1 MPTREQ
7 IAMAPQNAGALYAL
21 WIPLKRNHDRDE
33 WFRND
38 QKEEVY
44 QFFKRLIKTVIFRD
58 PEELNDAE
66 ILAALAGGN
75 PAALEAAV
83 NKIFAESIRN
93 VKGVLEFIKA
103 LEAQRGQGADEG
115 SRERALD
122 LAERA
127 TRLASRPTEWWPNWR
142 NDPTMPTMRQ
152 YLTATNKAVQLWA
165 DEAVPAVIQLN
176 REAADLNIQIAQEQ
190 VKEARWTAFFQT
202 LAALPSE
209 VGRHAARTA
218 GGFLDELFKQPLLL
232 GVIAIAAYY
241 FFSGSG
247 KDR

>member
-7 IAMAPQNAGALYAL
+7 IAMAPQNTGALYAL

-33 WFRND
+33 WIRND
-38 QKEEVY
+38 EKEEVY
-44 QFFKRLIKTVIFRD
+44 QFFKRVIQTVIFRN

-93 VKGVLEFIKA
+93 VKAILGFIKD
-103 LEAQRGQGADEG
+103 LEAIRGQGADEG
-115 SRERALD
+115 TREHALD
-122 LAERA
+122 LAGRA
-127 TRLASRPTEWWPNWR
+127 TSLAALPTEWWPNWR
-142 NDPTMPTMRQ
+142 TDPSMPTMRQ
-152 YLTATNKAVQLWA
+152 YLTATNKAVQRWA
-165 DEAVPAVIQLN
+165 EEAVLAVRQMN
-176 REAADLNIQIAQEQ
+176 SEYADLNLDIAHEQI
-190 VKEARWTAFFQT
+190 KDARWTAFFQT

-218 GGFLDELFKQPLLL
+218 GGFLDEIFKQPLLL
-232 GVIAIAAYY
+232 GAIAIAVYY

-247 KDR
+247 KGK